1 MSPIKLIIL
10 DRDGVINEDSDA
22 FIKSPDEWLP
32 LAGSLDAIARLNQGG
47 YRVVVATNQSGV
59 GRGLFDLECLNRIH
73 RKMYKMVQEAG
84 GTIEAVFFCPDVD
97 ETHPYRKPNPGMLVE
112 IGKRLK
118 CDLQGVP
125 VVGDSVRDI
134 RAARAA
140 NAWPLL
146 VRTGKG
152 SKTLTREREVCANVP
167 VFDDLSAVADFL
179 IARDS

>member
-1 MSPIKLIIL
+1 MKLIIL

-22 FIKSPDEWLP
+22 YIKSPDEWTP
-32 LAGSLDAIARLNQGG
+32 IPGSLEAIARLNHAG

-59 GRGLFDLECLNRIH
+59 GRGLFDLETLNRIH
-73 RKMYKMVQEAG
+73 KKMHRMAQEAG
-84 GTIEAVFFCPDVD
+84 GLIDAVFFCLDVD
-97 ETHPYRKPNPGMLVE
+97 AAHPHRKPNPGMLLE
-112 IGKRLK
+112 IGRRLK
-118 CDLQGVP
+118 CSLQGVP

-152 SKTLTREREVCANVP
+152 ARTLEQEAESCANVL
-167 VFDDLSAVADFL
+167 VFDHLAAIATYL
-179 IARDS
+179 INPTE

>member
-1 MSPIKLIIL
+1 MTPTKLIIL

-32 LAGSLDAIARLNQGG
+32 LTGSLEAIARLNHSG

-84 GTIEAVFFCPDVD
+84 GTIEAVCFCPDVD
-97 ETHPYRKPNPGMLVE
+97 EAHPYRKPNPGMLME
-112 IGKRLK
+112 ISKRLK
-118 CDLQGVP
+118 CNLQGVP
-125 VVGDSVRDI
+125 VVGDSARDI

-152 SKTLTREREVCANVP
+152 TKTLSRERAICANVP
-167 VFDDLSAVADFL
+167 VFNDLSAVADFL